1 MLRRPPRSTLTDTLF
16 PYTTLFRSPDAFVL
30 IGYSHLGKKRMTN
43 PIEHRGPEGANF
55 WRRARWIAIAAILV
69 LPFLAMQWTDEVTWT
84 AADFAVAGIL
94 LVGAHILSELSA
106 RRKIGRASCRE
117 RVCKYV

>member
-1 MLRRPPRSTLTDTLF
+1 
-16 PYTTLFRSPDAFVL
+16 
-30 IGYSHLGKKRMTN
+30 MTN

-94 LVGAHILSELSA
+94 LVGANILYELARSEEHTSELQSLMRISYA
-106 RRKIGRASCRE
+106 VFCLKK
-117 RVCKYV
+117 KYISNSETHNPRITKHFI

>member
-1 MLRRPPRSTLTDTLF
+1 MCALPIS
-16 PYTTLFRSPDAFVL
+16 DAFVL

-94 LVGAHILSELSA
+94 LVGANILYRSEEHTSELQSLM
-106 RRKIGRASCRE
+106 RISYSVFCLKKTNDR
-117 RVCKYV
+117 

>member
-1 MLRRPPRSTLTDTLF
+1 MIRRQPRCSRTYTRF
-16 PYTTLFRSPDAFVL
+16 PYTAFFRANDRSADGPVSPAGRRPDAFVL

-69 LPFLAMQWTDEVTWT
+69 LPFLAMQWTD
-84 AADFAVAGIL
+84 
-94 LVGAHILSELSA
+94 
-106 RRKIGRASCRE
+106 RKSTRLNSSH
-117 RVCKYV
+117 

>member
-1 MLRRPPRSTLTDTLF
+1 MN
-16 PYTTLFRSPDAFVL
+16 
-30 IGYSHLGKKRMTN
+30 I

-94 LVGAHILSELSA
+94 LVGANILYELAA
-106 RRKIGRASCRE
+106 RRMADRKYRIIVGSIIVAAVLIIWAEGAIGIF
-117 RVCKYV
+117 

>member
-69 LPFLAMQWTDEVTWT
+69 LPFLAMQWTDEVTWP

-94 LVGAHILSELSA
+94 LVGANHLHEQ
-106 RRKIGRASCRE
+106 IGSASCRE
-117 RVCKYV
+117 RVCQYV